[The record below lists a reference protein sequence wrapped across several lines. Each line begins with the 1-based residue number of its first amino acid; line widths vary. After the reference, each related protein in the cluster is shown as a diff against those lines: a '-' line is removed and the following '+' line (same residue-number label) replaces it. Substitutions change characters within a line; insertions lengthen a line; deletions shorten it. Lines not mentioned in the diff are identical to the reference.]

1 MRRILVIHNDIS
13 LHHLD
18 RYLAEVTWRINQLHN
33 RLESLGYWGDGT
45 RNLSLMRDVL
55 AGSSGGDVRLGD
67 L

>member
-33 RLESLGYWGDGT
+33 RLESLATGALGRGT
-45 RNLSLMRDVL
+45 SL
-55 AGSSGGDVRLGD
+55 
-67 L
+67 